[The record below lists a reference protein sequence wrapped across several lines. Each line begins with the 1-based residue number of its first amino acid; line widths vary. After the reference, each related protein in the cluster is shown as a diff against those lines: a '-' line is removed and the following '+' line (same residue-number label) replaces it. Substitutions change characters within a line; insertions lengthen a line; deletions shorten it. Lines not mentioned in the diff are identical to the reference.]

1 VRAGVRRS
9 NKALLGRREGCA
21 IAYLRAFQ
29 GRRGQMHG
37 SAIDGLA
44 VDEIVARGR
53 CHGLWIMRIDE
64 IKVVHI
70 PRIQDIDVVDS
81 RVPDVDVID
90 EPTAATEAGKE
101 RFPKP

>member
-9 NKALLGRREGCA
+9 DEALLGRREGCA

-53 CHGLWIMRIDE
+53 CHGVWIVRIDE
-64 IKVVHI
+64 IKVVNV
-70 PRIQDIDVVDS
+70 RRVDDVNVVD
-81 RVPDVDVID
+81 RCVPNVDVID
-90 EPTAATEAGKE
+90 ESPAATEAGKE
-101 RFPKP
+101 RFPKS